1 MSNSGAFH
9 GRHHDAGTARAFR
22 RQVSA
27 AVGAVVLVLSIIS
40 AAASEASAQ
49 TFPTRPVRIIVPY
62 APGGSGDILTRL
74 LGAKLSAI
82 WGQQVVIENKP
93 GGGGL
98 IATEIAARATPD
110 GHTIY
115 LATDGP
121 VTVAPF
127 IYKSVPYDWKRDLAP
142 ISMMAV
148 GYQILIVSPKLPV
161 KTLKEFIAYAKER
174 PGKLN
179 YASIGVGSPPHL
191 AAEIFKSNAKV
202 DITHV
207 PYRGATAQAIASL
220 IAGEVQMF
228 MVGTTPVIGPV
239 KAGKLRGLAV
249 TSPTRVDGLPDVPTF
264 AEEGLANVDVKL
276 WFALMAP
283 GGTPKPIIGRLHAAI
298 AKAVA
303 DPDYKATLDKRGFQA
318 KSMTPEEFADFLD
331 KDHARLGRVVKAI
344 GLTPQ

>member
-1 MSNSGAFH
+1 
-9 GRHHDAGTARAFR
+9 
-22 RQVSA
+22 
-27 AVGAVVLVLSIIS
+27 
-40 AAASEASAQ
+40 
-49 TFPTRPVRIIVPY
+49 VPY

-74 LGAKLSAI
+74 LGSKLSAI
-82 WGQQVVIENKP
+82 WGQQIVVENKP

-98 IATEIAARATPD
+98 IATEIAARAAPD
-110 GHTIY
+110 GYTIY

-127 IYKSVPYDWKRDLAP
+127 LYKSVPYDWKRDLAP

-191 AAEIFKSNAKV
+191 AAEMFKGQAGV
-202 DITHV
+202 DIAHV

-249 TSPTRVDGLPDVPTF
+249 TAPSRIDGLPDVPTF
-264 AEEGLANVDVKL
+264 AEEGLPKVDVKL

-283 GGTPKPIIGRLHAAI
+283 GGTPKPVIDRLHAGVAKAI
-298 AKAVA
+298 A
-303 DPDYKATLDKRGFQA
+303 DDDYKGTLQKRGFQA
-318 KSMTPEEFADFLD
+318 MSMTPAELGEFLGR
-331 KDHARLGRVVKAI
+331 DHARMGQVVKSI
-344 GLTPQ
+344 KLEPQ

>member
-1 MSNSGAFH
+1 MSGFARLRAAFVC
-9 GRHHDAGTARAFR
+9 A
-22 RQVSA
+22 
-27 AVGAVVLVLSIIS
+27 LVLSIVP
-40 AAASEASAQ
+40 ACDVWAQ
-49 TFPTRPVRIIVPY
+49 TFPSRPVRIIVPY

-74 LGAKLSAI
+74 LGSKLSAI
-82 WGQQVVIENKP
+82 WGQQIVVENKP

-110 GHTIY
+110 GYTIY
-115 LATDGP
+115 MASDGP

-127 IYKSVPYDWKRDLAP
+127 LYKTVPYDWKRDLAP

-191 AAEIFKSNAKV
+191 AAEIFKAQAGV
-202 DITHV
+202 DLTHV
-207 PYRGATAQAIASL
+207 PYRGATAQALASL

-249 TSPTRVDGLPDVPTF
+249 TAPSRIDGLSDVPTF
-264 AEEGLANVDVKL
+264 TEAGLPKVDVKL

-283 GGTPKPIIGRLHAAI
+283 GGTPKPVIDRLHAGI
-298 AKAVA
+298 AKAIA
-303 DPDYKATLDKRGFQA
+303 DDDYKSTLQKRGFQA
-318 KSMTPEEFADFLD
+318 MSMTPAELADFLD
-331 KDHARLGRVVKAI
+331 KDHARMGQVVKSI
-344 GLTPQ
+344 KLEPQ